1 MSPIEAQACA
11 LAGVFQ
17 AVRLVLSCARDGRC
31 DDAPYEASLA
41 SVYRIDADN
50 AEAVFGG
57 RQNLTLG
64 LTTLVDTIEGRGNDT
79 LTMRL
84 AVAVIHLEGKLRKHP
99 AKLAQIQQGIARS
112 QRSATALGVL
122 GDGVAD
128 QLGEI
133 YLETL
138 SSIRPRIIV
147 PGNGLHL
154 SQARVVARIR
164 ALLLAAVRAAVLWRQ
179 VGGSQWSVLFRR
191 RRLCDAAKALLATPA
206 TS

>member
-1 MSPIEAQACA
+1 M
-11 LAGVFQ
+11 FQ
-17 AVRLVLSCARDGRC
+17 AVRLVLQCAREGRC
-31 DDAPYEASLA
+31 DDAPCLASLE
-41 SVYRIDADN
+41 SVFRIDADT

-57 RQNLTLG
+57 RQNLMLG
-64 LTTLVDTIEGRGNDT
+64 LNALVETIEGRGNDPVP
-79 LTMRL
+79 LRL
-84 AVAVIHLEGKLRKHP
+84 AVSVIHLEGKLRRQP

-112 QRSATALGVL
+112 QRSATAMGVL
-122 GDGVAD
+122 GDGVTD

-147 PGNGLHL
+147 PGNALYL

-191 RRLCDAAKALLATPA
+191 RRLCDAAKAMLAAAAP
-206 TS
+206 